1 MSSGASSSR
10 AELLAE
16 MEGVMRDNASRGLL
30 MHQAIADRFGLGPT
44 DIKCLDLARDEENL
58 TAGRLAEITGLS
70 TSAVT
75 ALLDRLEKADFIERR
90 RDPSDRRRV
99 FVVSTGRREAETA
112 RAFAPLREL
121 MLRGLEG
128 RTDDELRLI
137 RDFMGGI
144 TEGVT
149 EIVRLY
155 RAESAGKGS

>member
-16 MEGVMRDNASRGLL
+16 MESVMRDNASRGLL

-44 DIKCLDLARDEENL
+44 DIKCLDLAREEENL

-75 ALLDRLEKADFIERR
+75 ALLDRLEKADFIRRR

-128 RTDDELRLI
+128 YSEDELRLI
-137 RDFMGGI
+137 RDFLRGI
-144 TEGVT
+144 TDGVT
-149 EIVRLY
+149 EIVRRY
-155 RAESAGKGS
+155 RAEGP

>member
-1 MSSGASSSR
+1 MSGGASSR

-16 MEGVMRDNASRGLL
+16 LEGVMRDSASRGLL
-30 MHQAIADRFGLGPT
+30 MHQAIADRFGLGAT

-58 TAGRLAEITGLS
+58 TAGKLAEITGLS

-128 RTDDELRLI
+128 CGEQELRLI
-137 RDFMGGI
+137 HDFLRGV
-144 TEGVT
+144 TDGVT
-149 EIVRLY
+149 EMVRLY
-155 RAESAGKGS
+155 RAESRS